1 MAVSVWA
8 ATGTR
13 PARRKGPAMEKR
25 LPFGEMF
32 AVALLDVVA
41 CGVRARPERRPS

>member
-1 MAVSVWA
+1 MSVWA
-8 ATGTR
+8 ATRTG

-25 LPFGEMF
+25 LAFDEMF
-32 AVALLDVVA
+32 AVALLEVVA